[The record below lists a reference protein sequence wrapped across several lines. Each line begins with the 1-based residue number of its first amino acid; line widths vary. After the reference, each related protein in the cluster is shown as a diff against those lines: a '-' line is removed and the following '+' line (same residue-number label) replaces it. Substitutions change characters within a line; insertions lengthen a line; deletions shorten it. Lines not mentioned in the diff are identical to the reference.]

1 MKCEQICGIVNNF
14 EQSNVFSG
22 GSAIIWQKNET

>member
-1 MKCEQICGIVNNF
+1 MKCEICGIVNNF